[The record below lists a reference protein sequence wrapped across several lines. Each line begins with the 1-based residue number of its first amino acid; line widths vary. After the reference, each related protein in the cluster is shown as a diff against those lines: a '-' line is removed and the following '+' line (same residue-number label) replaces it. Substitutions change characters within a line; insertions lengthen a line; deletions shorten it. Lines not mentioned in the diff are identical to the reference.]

1 LEVEMKKL
9 SLVVGA
15 IIISVFL
22 SNGIFA
28 QDSTFAY
35 LPKEVSKFTND
46 VFKFIQHGN
55 YSDIEKYI
63 SSSVDLVSG
72 RNHSNHIDLSTHNIL
87 KKDFFEG
94 SDSNP
99 SKFKAWSSDEKY
111 YYMFFNTSNKGN
123 HIKNW
128 HSIFIEVNEKK
139 EVILKVWHK
148 S

>member
-1 LEVEMKKL
+1 MKKL

-15 IIISVFL
+15 IIISMFL

-46 VFKFIQHGN
+46 VFKFIQEGN
-55 YSDIEKYI
+55 FSDIEKYI

-72 RNHSNHIDLSTHNIL
+72 RDYLNHIDLSTHNIL
-87 KKDFFEG
+87 KKYFFEG
-94 SDSNP
+94 SESNP
-99 SKFKAWSSDEKY
+99 LKFESWSSDGKY
-111 YYMFFNTSNKGN
+111 YYMFFNTYNKGN
-123 HIKNW
+123 NIKYW
-128 HSIFIEVNEKK
+128 HSIFIEVNDKE

>member
-1 LEVEMKKL
+1 MKKL
-9 SLVVGA
+9 SLVIGA
-15 IIISVFL
+15 IIISMFL

-46 VFKFIQHGN
+46 VFKFIQDGN
-55 YSDIEKYI
+55 YSDIGKYI

-72 RNHSNHIDLSTHNIL
+72 RNHSNHTDLSTHKIL
-87 KKDFFEG
+87 EKDFFEG
-94 SDSNP
+94 PDSNP
-99 SKFKAWSSDEKY
+99 SKFEAWSSDGKY
-111 YYMFFNTSNKGN
+111 YYMFFNTSNNEGYIN
-123 HIKNW
+123 NW
-128 HSIFIEVNEKK
+128 HSIFIEVNNKQ